1 MNWYDYTRGYDDGLE
16 DYRTGRNN
24 NGLLLSLLQF
34 AFSILILLIK
44 ISWFILKGLAGLLW
58 AIIRLI
64 AARNR

>member
-1 MNWYDYTRGYDDGLE
+1 MNWYDYTRGYNDGLE

-24 NGLLLSLLQF
+24 KGLLLSLLQF

-44 ISWFILKGLAGLLW
+44 LLWFILKGLAGLLW